1 MYCWEFGKRG
11 SQRLAYGMPC
21 GDLLFSVSRWEVPY
35 KDITLSSSASSV
47 PASGT
52 SVLMVLKTIC

>member
-1 MYCWEFGKRG
+1 MYCSPLSELERRVAGRV
-11 SQRLAYGMPC
+11 PC
-21 GDLLFSVSRWEVPY
+21 GNLLFSVSRWEVPY

-52 SVLMVLKTIC
+52 YVLVVLKTIS